1 MSKLMENITGRD
13 TVYVTNSS
21 ILENPQ
27 FDRAGGCCYGYC
39 DNVCDWWIM
48 IGCCNCPI
56 TALHN
61 NWLKIKQLIKFVEIV
76 ML

>member
-1 MSKLMENITGRD
+1 MSKLRENITGRD

-27 FDRAGGCCYGYC
+27 FDRAGGCCYDYC
-39 DNVCDWWIM
+39 DNVCAWWIM

>member
-1 MSKLMENITGRD
+1 MFKLRENITGRD

-27 FDRAGGCCYGYC
+27 FDRAS
-39 DNVCDWWIM
+39 DNICDWWIM

-61 NWLKIKQLIKFVEIV
+61 NWLKIKQLMHK
-76 ML
+76 